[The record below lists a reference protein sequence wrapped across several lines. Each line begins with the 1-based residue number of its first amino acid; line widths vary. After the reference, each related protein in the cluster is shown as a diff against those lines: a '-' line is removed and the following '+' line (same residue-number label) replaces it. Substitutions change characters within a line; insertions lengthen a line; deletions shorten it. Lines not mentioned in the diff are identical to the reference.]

1 MTRSVLL
8 IKFGEIGLK
17 GGNRRFFERL
27 LIDRLKGALADLP
40 GGVPWIQRVSG
51 RFLLDLS
58 AIPPAEA
65 IRRLSRVFGVVELSP
80 ALQVEADLDAL
91 ATACAEALREAL
103 HEFPVDR
110 VVRFR
115 VAARRADKRFP
126 VNSMEL
132 NQVLGAHLLRS
143 EPRLKV
149 DLHCPEIVVEVE
161 VREEGAYA
169 YARSYRGPGGLP
181 VGSSGKAVLL
191 LSGGIDSPVAGWM
204 SLKRGL
210 ELEAVHFHSFPFTSE
225 RAQEKAVD
233 LARALSPW
241 AGGRLTLHL
250 VPFTEAQRAI
260 RDACP
265 EELGVTLMRRMMF
278 RMAQALAGQVSAH
291 ALVTGE
297 NLGQV
302 ASQTLTSLS
311 VIGRATDLL
320 VLRPLVGMDKTEI
333 IEQAR
338 RIATFDISVRPHPD
352 CCSLFLP
359 RHPATKPT
367 FGGVERAE
375 SRLDLS
381 HLVEQAL
388 ASRDTLRLTGTA
400 SPS

>member
-1 MTRSVLL
+1 MSKSVLL

-58 AIPPAEA
+58 SISAGEA
-65 IRRLSRVFGVVELSP
+65 VGRLSRVFGVVGLSP
-80 ALQVEADLDAL
+80 ALQVEADLDSL
-91 ATACAEALREAL
+91 AAASRQVLGEALND
-103 HEFPVDR
+103 FPADHA
-110 VVRFR
+110 VRFR

-132 NQVLGAHLLRS
+132 NQVLGADLLRS
-143 EPRLKV
+143 EPRLRV
-149 DLHCPEIVVEVE
+149 DLHRPEITVEVE

-181 VGSSGKAVLL
+181 VGSSGKAILL
-191 LSGGIDSPVAGWM
+191 LSGGIDSPAAGWM

-210 ELEAVHFHSFPFTSE
+210 ELEAVHFQSFPFTSE

-241 AGGRLTLHL
+241 AGGSLTLHL
-250 VPFTEAQRAI
+250 LPFTETQRAI
-260 RDACP
+260 RNACP

-278 RMAQALAGQVSAH
+278 RMAQALAGRVNAH

-302 ASQTLTSLS
+302 ASQTLASLS

-320 VLRPLVGMDKTEI
+320 VLRPLVGLDKTEI
-333 IEQAR
+333 IDLAR
-338 RIATFDISVRPHPD
+338 KIGTFDISARPYPD

-359 RHPATKPT
+359 RHPATRPT
-367 FGGVERAE
+367 LAGVERAE
-375 SRLDLS
+375 SRLNYSD
-381 HLVEQAL
+381 LVEGAL
-388 ASRDTLRLTGTA
+388 AGRETLQLTSA
-400 SPS
+400 APPS